1 LDRGEERKLV
11 QRLKGGDSRAFDTVV
26 GLFQHKIYGL
36 VFRMLGNAQEA
47 EDLAQEVFV
56 TLFTSIDGFREESR
70 LGTWLYR
77 IAVNHCRNRIKYL
90 ARRNESRKHS
100 LDQETQRVLSNEKVP
115 GSPQIQAHLP
125 RPDQMAE
132 GRQLEKIV
140 QKELAALESD
150 QRALIVL
157 RDIEGL
163 TYSEIVEV
171 VGQPLGTVKS
181 RLHRGRMTLKEKIA
195 KYFK

>member
-1 LDRGEERKLV
+1 MDRGEERKLV